1 MQENKIFNNKL
12 KKFYVILFSLIIL
25 LIPIAFLFGIISDRE
40 NYKDE
45 AIKNI
50 EQSWAKSQ
58 LLEAPQMVLT
68 IGKDKKN
75 PTQTLTLGDYEVN
88 VNIKT
93 EIRKKGIF
101 KVPVYTAN
109 VVTKGDF
116 KNPYG
121 ALKNIKSEL
130 TFDVTDSKGFVE
142 APQFKIFNEDYQT
155 VDENTY
161 TKYLTTNA
169 DKIPFE
175 ITYKIR
181 GLKKI
186 SVEPAGI
193 TSKISINGNWKDP
206 SFEGNYLPLKRSV
219 TNKDFNAEWSI
230 PKIATL
236 KSDNN
241 NNFQE
246 NEYSYDSNT
255 NIPKVSVSLLTPVDN
270 YRMATR
276 SVKYAFLF
284 LLLTFVAYYVFEIT
298 AKNNTPIHPIQYM
311 LMGGALL
318 IFYLLLTS
326 ISEFTPFIWAY
337 IISVLFT
344 VGLISTYTY
353 FVLTK
358 KENPKFTALISFV
371 MLLLYTFL
379 YTLLVIQDLSL
390 LIGSFILFAVIASI
404 MYATRNVEWYDGN

>member
-75 PTQTLTLGDYEVN
+75 PIQTLTLGNYEVN

-130 TFDVTDSKGFVE
+130 SFYVTDSKGFVE

-155 VDENTY
+155 VDENARLIGYETDLGTMKRHLLEALNEGENIIIGY
-161 TKYLTTNA
+161 TQTDANN
-169 DKIPFE
+169 IIVNGHE
-175 ITYKIR
+175 ITIVGYKTDKN
-181 GLKKI
+181 GKI
-186 SVEPAGI
+186 TFICNDTDDNIPRLIEYSE
-193 TSKISINGNWKDP
+193 D
-206 SFEGNYLPLKRSV
+206 YLL
-219 TNKDFNAEWSI
+219 
-230 PKIATL
+230 PKIHHAAL
-236 KSDNN
+236 PKHIVEKDL
-241 NNFQE
+241 
-246 NEYSYDSNT
+246 
-255 NIPKVSVSLLTPVDN
+255 NIVPN
-270 YRMATR
+270 Y
-276 SVKYAFLF
+276 VEGINIY
-284 LLLTFVAYYVFEIT
+284 
-298 AKNNTPIHPIQYM
+298 KNMKN
-311 LMGGALL
+311 A
-318 IFYLLLTS
+318 
-326 ISEFTPFIWAY
+326 A
-337 IISVLFT
+337 
-344 VGLISTYTY
+344 
-353 FVLTK
+353 
-358 KENPKFTALISFV
+358 
-371 MLLLYTFL
+371 
-379 YTLLVIQDLSL
+379 
-390 LIGSFILFAVIASI
+390 
-404 MYATRNVEWYDGN
+404 

>member
-1 MQENKIFNNKL
+1 MAEGKILNSKL

-25 LIPIAFLFGIISDRE
+25 LIPIAFLFGIINDRE

-45 AIKNI
+45 AVKNI

-58 LLEAPQMVLT
+58 VLNAPKMFLT

-75 PTQTLTLGDYEVN
+75 PKQELSLGEYNVK

-93 EIRKKGIF
+93 EIRQKGIF
-101 KVPVYTAN
+101 KVPVYTAD
-109 VVTKGDF
+109 VIAKGEF
-116 KNPYG
+116 KNTYRN
-121 ALKNIKSEL
+121 LRNIKSEL
-130 TFDVTDSKGFVE
+130 SFDVTDSKGFIE
-142 APQFKIFNEDYQT
+142 APKFQVLNETFKP
-155 VDENTY
+155 VDDNVY
-161 TKYLTTNA
+161 VKYLTTNS
-169 DKIPFE
+169 DRIPFDVQ
-175 ITYKIR
+175 YKLR
-181 GLKKI
+181 GLNKL
-186 SVEPAGI
+186 SVVPSGTI
-193 TSKISINGNWKDP
+193 SKISIVGNWKDP
-206 SFEGNYLPLKRSV
+206 SFEGNFLPAKRKI
-219 TNKDFNAEWSI
+219 TNKDFSAEWSI

-236 KSDNN
+236 KS
-241 NNFQE
+241 E
-246 NEYSYDSNT
+246 NKNELENQYYIQDDG
-255 NIPKVSVSLLTPVDN
+255 IAKVSVSLLTPVDN
-270 YRMATR
+270 YRMADR

-298 AKNNTPIHPIQYM
+298 SDKSTLIHPIQYM

-326 ISEFTPFIWAY
+326 VSEFLPFIYAY
-337 IISVLFT
+337 IIAVLFT
-344 VGLISTYTY
+344 VGLISLYTY

-358 KENPKFTALISFV
+358 KENLKFTILITVV

-390 LIGSFILFAVIASI
+390 LIGSFILFVIIAAI